1 MIGAMRVAD
10 TSAFTGAGGWLPDG
24 RGRYD
29 SWRSFL
35 LDIGTDDPAIARTGG
50 GELLRPT
57 SPRSRCSSLRSRR
70 SSPWSVSCPERRNL
84 VHNDLLHRKVF
95 IDRGGSIAGVIDW
108 ANSMYG
114 DSLYDVALLAFWSPW
129 FQAIDEAVVVAQA
142 RSRLAAGDDNFEER
156 LRAYQL
162 HIGLDHIAYNAF
174 LGPERGGEM
183 ERVCRRTA
191 DVVRRLSRRPTISL
205 WKNLVVPDQD
215 ELALTERLISYD
227 TSHPEGI
234 RAAVGFVKGWLE
246 ARGIAHREYEV
257 NGLPALVAAVGDGPA
272 TLVWN
277 SHVDVVPARR
287 EQFSPWRVDG
297 KLYGRGAYDMKGA
310 LGAMLAGLADLARA
324 SELIPNLKVKLLIV
338 PDEEAEE
345 DSAQGKASAFLADEG
360 HLGQFVI
367 CGEPTNLEIGVQSK
381 GVLVCRFDVSGR
393 AAHGATPWL
402 GDNAILKAIEIY
414 KRVAEL
420 PFAEERSEL
429 FEGPSINIGRISGG
443 EVVNSVPD
451 SCRMD
456 VDVPLPAQPGSPG
469 GASPAALAGRRRGA
483 DLRAAAGHPRSWRGA
498 CRGAA

>member
-1 MIGAMRVAD
+1 M
-10 TSAFTGAGGWLPDG
+10 TG
-24 RGRYD
+24 
-29 SWRSFL
+29 
-35 LDIGTDDPAIARTGG
+35 
-50 GELLRPT
+50 
-57 SPRSRCSSLRSRR
+57 
-70 SSPWSVSCPERRNL
+70 
-84 VHNDLLHRKVF
+84 
-95 IDRGGSIAGVIDW
+95 
-108 ANSMYG
+108 
-114 DSLYDVALLAFWSPW
+114 
-129 FQAIDEAVVVAQA
+129 
-142 RSRLAAGDDNFEER
+142 
-156 LRAYQL
+156 
-162 HIGLDHIAYNAF
+162 
-174 LGPERGGEM
+174 
-183 ERVCRRTA
+183 
-191 DVVRRLSRRPTISL
+191 L

-324 SELIPNLKVKLLIV
+324 PELIPNLKVKLLIV

-414 KRVAEL
+414 KKVAEL

-456 VDVPLPAQPGSPG
+456 VDVRYLPNQDPQEVLRQLRSLGADVVPIYELPPATLDPGEAHVQVLRETVQTLEGGDAPAVG
-469 GASPAALAGRRRGA
+469 RDGASDAVFFLRRGIPSIEFGPAGGGHHGPEEFVDIDSLARYRTILVAFAQRLA
-483 DLRAAAGHPRSWRGA
+483 DRQQ
-498 CRGAA
+498 